1 MIGYAT
7 LGTNDLDRAGAFY
20 DRIAEALGGK
30 RVFRNDR
37 GIGWS
42 SGKGVPM
49 LMVMK
54 PFDGKPASAGN
65 GTMIAIPA
73 GNKEM
78 VDAVYKLAIE
88 LGAQDEGPA
97 GPRGERFYGGYFR
110 DPDGNKLAVYCM
122 G

>member
-1 MIGYAT
+1 MIGYST
-7 LGTNDLDRAGAFY
+7 LGTNDLERAGAFY

-30 RVFRNDR
+30 RVFKNDR

-54 PFDGKPASAGN
+54 PFDGQPASAGN

-73 GNKEM
+73 GNRET

-88 LGAQDEGPA
+88 LGARDEGAA